1 MTLYSVHLDKGE
13 KTGFLHSPSVKKG
26 KERREKKDDEVEGAG
41 IADNRKEVCQESS

>member
-1 MTLYSVHLDKGE
+1 VYHIINTPGFKLSVNNRQRQA
-13 KTGFLHSPSVKKG
+13 KKG